1 MTAIN
6 LDQNQPPVNLQ
17 LKKYFY
23 QPHIDELEDK
33 VIEVRALGNAVVE
46 EWSKGLETSGRAR
59 REDASRF
66 ERWEQTVAAH
76 LHIETGSSAFVE
88 PPRPLGSLLPS
99 NPSVFSDA
107 SAPFQTRDID
117 MTSPGRPSSA
127 QSSRHSGLTTGKA

>member
-1 MTAIN
+1 MTAVN
-6 LDQNQPPVNLQ
+6 LDQNQPPLNLQ

-23 QPHIDELEDK
+23 QPDIDELEDK

-66 ERWEQTVAAH
+66 ERWELNVSAQLH
-76 LHIETGSSAFVE
+76 LDSGPSTFVE
-88 PPRPLGSLLPS
+88 PARPLGPLLSS

-107 SAPFQTRDID
+107 SAPRQSRDVD
-117 MTSPGRPSSA
+117 MTSPGRPLSA
-127 QSSRHSGLTTGKA
+127 QSSRYSGLTTGMA